1 MKILSY
7 CDGIKK
13 FEKPSES
20 GGGRA
25 KKVTR
30 VFGWCELTLNE
41 EKMDNLVQNNVKK
54 PSETGKKKPLR
65 GARLLGLLSRI
76 GENFK
81 KIDEQFNSNMWYI
94 NKVKLK
100 STDNINNPLTGT
112 ETTETTYLPSFGS
125 NTDIR
130 WCRFIRQQSLS
141 FRTPMGFGIPVLNEV
156 SLDCTKSLCIQ
167 ILLFSPP
174 VLL

>member
-1 MKILSY
+1 MKILNY

-81 KIDEQFNSNMWYI
+81 KIDEQINTDLWYI
-94 NKVKLK
+94 NKMKLK
-100 STDNINNPLTGT
+100 SSLT
-112 ETTETTYLPSFGS
+112 
-125 NTDIR
+125 I
-130 WCRFIRQQSLS
+130 
-141 FRTPMGFGIPVLNEV
+141 
-156 SLDCTKSLCIQ
+156 
-167 ILLFSPP
+167 
-174 VLL
+174 